1 VLRAKLKAPSHIH
14 LDAALFGGFLAYAR
28 EDLSRLVNQQAQKF
42 DSIAVSVSAFPITYA
57 ARLDAVTK
65 LHGISSSMRL

>member
-1 VLRAKLKAPSHIH
+1 MQDVTRGHLRQKLCASGAIG
-14 LDAALFGGFLAYAR
+14 DIAAR
-28 EDLSRLVNQQAQKF
+28 EHEGDGSAL
-42 DSIAVSVSAFPITYA
+42 SVSAFPITYA